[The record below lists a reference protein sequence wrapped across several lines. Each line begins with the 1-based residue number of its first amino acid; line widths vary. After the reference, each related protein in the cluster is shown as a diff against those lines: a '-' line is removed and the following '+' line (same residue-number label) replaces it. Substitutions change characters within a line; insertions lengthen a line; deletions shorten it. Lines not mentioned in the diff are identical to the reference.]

1 MRGSASLSFS
11 RTAAYRY
18 GIGRKGGHRVVSRG
32 VHTGGATE
40 EGTRLFA
47 DRFPAVAKVK
57 VQKTGWTL
65 SGAGF
70 GGYRVNT
77 NVPAHAQALSAAF
90 SSGINVVDTSGHF
103 ENGDSERL
111 IGAVL
116 DEKIRKGELTRESV
130 VLMTKA
136 GYLVDPSNPRYDFE
150 HAVVA
155 DRIAHSIAPE
165 YLEREITASLAR
177 LGVEKIDIFMLNNP
191 ERLLLDKRFELPRVY
206 ESIAR
211 AAEHLDTEVKRGRIS
226 GYGLCSNSV
235 HNRSAQDH
243 ISFPQILASME
254 QARANHANFLAIE
267 YPFNVFEHDAYDR
280 WFDGSESLMEV
291 AATNRLFQFTQ
302 RPIMAIANGSIRI
315 LSTNLGVSV
324 NDESN
329 IITHLS
335 EVFTGVIELETQIPE
350 LLGGSPDDMAL
361 VAKFVW
367 GRVLSDNL
375 TRLSENMFAAR
386 HYLQR
391 QVAPA
396 LQRDLATL
404 VQAAEQAPNKDEL
417 LTWASQYQERY
428 SKLQSAFLD
437 LSAVS
442 LVRVNQDLAT
452 ILAATVQPNHSISA
466 SDPLA
471 TTAIRVAR
479 SALAACG
486 GEDGGDGVG
495 CVLVGARSQEY
506 VADVVQAASAPLF
519 DADAVDRV
527 LQAAF

>member
-1 MRGSASLSFS
+1 MPGAVSYRFS
-11 RTAAYRY
+11 RIAAWRC
-18 GIGRKGGHRVVSRG
+18 GISRNRVLRSFRRD
-32 VHTGGATE
+32 VHAGGATA
-40 EGTRLFA
+40 EGTRLYA
-47 DRFPAVAKVK
+47 DRFPELDKVK
-57 VQKTGWTL
+57 VPKTGWTL
-65 SGAGF
+65 SGVGF

-77 NVPAHAQALSAAF
+77 SVPAHAEALSTAL

-116 DEKIRKGELTRESV
+116 DQKIRKGEMTRESV

-136 GYLVDPSNPRYDFE
+136 GYLVDPSNPKYAFE
-150 HAVVA
+150 HAIVA
-155 DRIAHSIAPE
+155 DRIAHTIAPE
-165 YLEREITASLAR
+165 YLEREISASLAR

-211 AAEHLDTEVKRGRIS
+211 AAEHLDKEVKRGRIS
-226 GYGLCSNSV
+226 GYGVCSNSI

-243 ISFPQILASME
+243 ISLPQILVSME
-254 QARANHANFLAIE
+254 QGRADHANFLAIE
-267 YPFNVFEHDAYDR
+267 YPFNIFEHDAYDR
-280 WFDGSESLMEV
+280 WFDGTESLMEV
-291 AATNRLFQFTQ
+291 AATNRLFQLTQ

-315 LSTNLGVSV
+315 LSTKLGVSV
-324 NDESN
+324 DDESN
-329 IITHLS
+329 IITRLS
-335 EVFTGVIELETQIPE
+335 EAFTGVIELETQIPE

-375 TRLSENMFAAR
+375 TRLSENMFAAK

-404 VQAAEQAPNKDEL
+404 VEAAEEAPNKHEL
-417 LTWASQYQERY
+417 VAWANQYQERY
-428 SKLQSAFLD
+428 GRLQSAFLD

-442 LVRVNQDLAT
+442 LVRVNEQLAT
-452 ILAATVQPNHSISA
+452 ILAATVQPNDSISA

-486 GEDGGDGVG
+486 SEDDLGVG
-495 CVLVGARSQEY
+495 SVLVGARTKEY

-519 DADAVDRV
+519 DAEAVDRV